1 MLGFQKYDLNYYCTT
16 NIIIGVYIMNTNA
29 SYEKFSFYNNVFS
42 GVIENDCIFSTDFY
56 GNRQQVGVSN
66 KKHQETLDLLKSY
79 YDKLVDAGII
89 VKEKTPEEI
98 MHEQNALMQQLV
110 VQVSQLQSELKT
122 IKGVKEDEYTADNS
136 SSCSK
141 RSK

>member
-1 MLGFQKYDLNYYCTT
+1 
-16 NIIIGVYIMNTNA
+16 MNTNA

-42 GVIENDCIFSTDFY
+42 GVVENDCIFSTDFY
-56 GNRQQVGVSN
+56 GNRQQIGVSL

-79 YDKLVDAGII
+79 YDKLVESGII

-122 IKGVKEDEYTADNS
+122 IKGVKEDEHTADNS
-136 SSCSK
+136 SSNSK
-141 RSK
+141 RNK